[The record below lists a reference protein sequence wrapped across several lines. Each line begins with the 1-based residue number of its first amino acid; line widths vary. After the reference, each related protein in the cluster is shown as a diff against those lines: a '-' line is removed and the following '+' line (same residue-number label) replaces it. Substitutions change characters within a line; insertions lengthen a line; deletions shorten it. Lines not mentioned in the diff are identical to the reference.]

1 MIVKLEL
8 LHKGFEIVLI
18 NLNNFRK
25 GLYDVKVLNVYGLI
39 YLDLDTDTI
48 DTNKGY
54 LRRLTAD
61 SNFLRNH
68 YNLYESWI
76 LG

>member
-18 NLNNFRK
+18 NLFNFRK
-25 GLYDVKVLNVYGLI
+25 GLYYVKVLNVYWLI
-39 YLDLDTDTI
+39 YLDLDTDYI
-48 DTNKGY
+48 DTNKGDW
-54 LRRLTAD
+54 RRLTAD
-61 SNFLRNH
+61 SNFHRNH